1 MYRKIVQMI
10 DALPRLATLDR
21 RIDEA
26 KINQGRI
33 LSELHRDKAFSRLSD
48 YEFKVFSQWGE
59 DGIIQFLVSNLKIG
73 NKTFIEFGVETFF
86 ESNCRYLMM
95 KDNWRGF
102 VIDGSSRNLARLQR
116 SYFFHL
122 YDLRSRVAFITR
134 DNIRALLDESEFDKD
149 VGILSVDIDGVDY
162 YVLGQLD
169 QWRPCILIVEYNA
182 LFGKER
188 AVSVPYAPDFVRSRQ
203 HHSNL
208 YYGASLAAF
217 DCLAKNRGYALV
229 GVNGAG
235 SNAFF
240 VRRDLL
246 NDKVRE
252 VPLAQEFQD
261 SKFRE
266 SRDVRGNLTFVG
278 GDERTD
284 LIHDMLLIDVI
295 SGERLKVGDLYGR
308 PAK

>member
-1 MYRKIVQMI
+1 
-10 DALPRLATLDR
+10 
-21 RIDEA
+21 
-26 KINQGRI
+26 
-33 LSELHRDKAFSRLSD
+33 
-48 YEFKVFSQWGE
+48 VFSQWGE

-73 NKTFIEFGVETFF
+73 NKTFIEFGVETFV

-116 SYFFHL
+116 SYFFYHHEL
-122 YDLRSRVAFITR
+122 LCKAAFITR
-134 DNIRALLDESEFDKD
+134 DNICALLDESEFDKD
-149 VGILSVDIDGVDY
+149 LGILSVDIDGVDY
-162 YVLGQLD
+162 YVLEQLD
-169 QWRPCILIVEYNA
+169 QWKPCILIVEYNA

-188 AVSVPYAPDFVRSRQ
+188 AVSVPYAPDFVRSTR

-217 DCLAKNRGYALV
+217 DYLAKNRGYALV
-229 GVNGAG
+229 GVNSAG

-266 SRDVRGNLTFVG
+266 GRDVRGNLTFVG